1 MPQEEL
7 KRLAIQKGYASKRRH
22 IFLCMHGKCTASET
36 AEQLWNYL
44 KKRLNEL
51 EPDSSTATVARSK
64 VDCLR
69 ICIGGPTALV
79 YPEGTLTEPIIIK
92 LPALSVTIWF
102 IVTCQENGSDQ
113 RQFLFLSSFA
123 INVAL
128 LIELVAQPVGVAPF
142 VEL

>member
-79 YPEGTLTEPIIIK
+79 YPEGTLYSNLDEAKLERIITEHLIAGKPVDEYSFFQK
-92 LPALSVTIWF
+92 AL
-102 IVTCQENGSDQ
+102 
-113 RQFLFLSSFA
+113 
-123 INVAL
+123 
-128 LIELVAQPVGVAPF
+128 
-142 VEL
+142 